1 MKLPGW
7 RGKCQKKRYVHI
19 GSQKIQSQ
27 KRNSASRSPVIFFE
41 NANRYCLKREKIK
54 KRKKDGN
61 CSYSWTKKGRFSRD

>member
-41 NANRYCLKREKIK
+41 NANRYCLKREKVKKEKRTVNALIPGQ
-54 KRKKDGN
+54 KRKI
-61 CSYSWTKKGRFSRD
+61 FS